1 MHLRELDANLI
12 VVLDA
17 LLIDASVT
25 RAAER
30 LGRSPSAVSHALAN
44 LREVFHD
51 ELFVRAGQRLTPTAK
66 ALQLAPAVHVIV
78 SGIESLLR
86 PAAPF
91 DPASQR
97 RTFTLAC
104 RDSVELTLLRALR
117 DVLRREAPGVAVL
130 WRALDSRQ
138 YLDEL
143 RCGQTQFAMIEGE
156 APDASDD
163 FGWSH
168 LYDETHV
175 TLARREHPLARQKPS
190 REAFFDWPLILATQ
204 PHNRADPIRDAF
216 TRISKGSARLTDA
229 SSVFT
234 GLFMA
239 VDSDALITAPLSIAG
254 LACKTL
260 PLAPVE
266 QPFPPLVVGNY
277 LAWHR
282 SQERDECHEWARDRI
297 KTLAVAQT

>member
-1 MHLRELDANLI
+1 MHLKELDANLI

-25 RAAER
+25 KAAER

-44 LREVFHD
+44 LREVFGD
-51 ELFVRAGQRLTPTAK
+51 ELFVRAGQRLTPTPK

-97 RTFTLAC
+97 RTFTVAC
-104 RDSVELTLLRALR
+104 RDAIELTLLRALHQT
-117 DVLRREAPGVAVL
+117 LAQEAPGVAVT
-130 WRALDSRQ
+130 WRALDSNQ

-143 RCGQTQFAMIEGE
+143 RGGRAQFAIVEGE
-156 APDASDD
+156 PSGAAED
-163 FGWSH
+163 FAWTH
-168 LYDETHV
+168 LFEERHV
-175 TLARREHPLARQKPS
+175 TLARRGHPLSGRKPT
-190 REAFFDWPLILATQ
+190 RAEFFDWPLIVATA
-204 PHNRADPIRDAF
+204 PNGFADPLRSSITTLSGA
-216 TRISKGSARLTDA
+216 TARVTDA

-239 VDSDALITAPLSIAG
+239 VESDGLVTAPYSIAQ
-254 LACKTL
+254 LACRTL
-260 PLAPVE
+260 PLTQVE

-277 LAWHR
+277 LAWRR
-282 SQERDECHEWARDRI
+282 SHERDECHEWLRERI
-297 KTLAVAQT
+297 QALAAAQV